1 MWYQT
6 GNKNNLK
13 PRRCPMPQP
22 IICLDEEV
30 RHFAERFRS
39 VWSKPQYQ
47 YFVTVLLGLLECEGK
62 RTLSGIV
69 SKVAQPPSLSGLSRF
84 FSEAPWD
91 QEALAAIWLEHF
103 RAEMQPLVE
112 VEREQQRT
120 AQPKRRGRPKQP
132 LVTGYVIG
140 DDSTMSKPKGRKM
153 EGLGKHH
160 STTHDQRITGH
171 SLVQGLYVLL
181 DRRCP
186 LAPQLYRQAKV
197 CETEEVEFQSKIE
210 LMETL
215 IREFEPVAATRTH
228 VLLDSWYCAKCLWH
242 AARER
247 DFLITTG
254 IKSNRWLRVPDESL
268 PQGWRWQKLSE
279 YLVSLTEQDF
289 RPTSWPRGGKKVYV
303 HVVTT
308 SVRKLYRCQIVIVRQ
323 SLDAPLSQARYW
335 ASSDLE
341 ADPETLL
348 AHISA
353 RWDIEVLFGDGKEEL
368 GLDHY
373 QLMSAQAL
381 VRFWTLAM
389 LAYVFLEEEQQRLR
403 VAWQRPVTIGEARRE
418 LQRRHRHRLLV
429 WLHEQFLSGTHP
441 EMLFDLFAA

>member
-1 MWYQT
+1 
-6 GNKNNLK
+6 
-13 PRRCPMPQP
+13 MPQP

-39 VWSKPQYQ
+39 VFSKPQYQ
-47 YFVTVLLGLLECEGK
+47 YFVTVLLGLMECDGR
-62 RTLSGIV
+62 RTLSGV
-69 SKVAQPPSLSGLSRF
+69 LSKVGQPPSLSGLSRF
-84 FSEAPWD
+84 FSEAPWL
-91 QEALAAIWLEHF
+91 QEALVVIWLEHF

-112 VEREQQRT
+112 AEREQQRKLE
-120 AQPKRRGRPKQP
+120 PNRRGRPKEP
-132 LVTGYVIG
+132 LVTGYLIG

-160 STTHDQRITGH
+160 STTYDQRIVGH

-197 CETEEVEFQSKIE
+197 CAAEGVAFHSKID

-215 IREFEPVAATRTH
+215 IREWEPVAGTRTH
-228 VLLDSWYCAKCLWH
+228 ILLDSWYCAKCLWH

-254 IKSNRWLRVPDESL
+254 LKSNRWLRVPDGTA
-268 PQGWRWQKLSE
+268 PAGWRWEKLSD
-279 YLVSLTEQDF
+279 YLLGLTEQDYVQV
-289 RPTSWPRGGKKVYV
+289 PWPRSGKMVYV
-303 HVVTT
+303 HVVNT
-308 SVRKLYRCQIVIVRQ
+308 SVRKLYRCQVIIVRHA
-323 SLDAPLSQARYW
+323 LNAALSQARYF

-341 ADPETLL
+341 ANTETLL
-348 AHISA
+348 THISA
-353 RWDIEVLFGDGKEEL
+353 RWDIEVLFGDSKEEL

-373 QLMSAQAL
+373 QLMSASAL
-381 VRFWTLAM
+381 LRFWTLAM

-403 VAWQRPVTIGEARRE
+403 VSWQRPVTIGEARRE
-418 LQRRHRHRLLV
+418 IQRRHRRCLLE
-429 WLHEQFLSGTHP
+429 WLHHQFLSGVHLET
-441 EMLFDLFAA
+441 LFDVFAA

>member
-1 MWYQT
+1 
-6 GNKNNLK
+6 
-13 PRRCPMPQP
+13 MPQP

-30 RHFAERFRS
+30 CHFAERFRS
-39 VWSKPQYQ
+39 VFSKPQYQ

-69 SKVAQPPSLSGLSRF
+69 SKIAQPPSLSGLSRF
-84 FSEAPWD
+84 LAVAPWV
-91 QEALAAIWLEHF
+91 QEALVVIWLEHF
-103 RAEMQPLVE
+103 REEMQPLVE
-112 VEREQQRT
+112 VEREQQRQ
-120 AQPKRRGRPKQP
+120 AQPKRRGRRKQP
-132 LVTGYVIG
+132 FVTGYVIG

-160 STTHDQRITGH
+160 STTHDQRIVGP
-171 SLVQGLYVLL
+171 SLVQGLCVLL

-186 LAPQLYRQAKV
+186 LARQLYRQAKV
-197 CETEEVEFQSKIE
+197 CETEEVAFQSKIE

-215 IREFEPVAATRTH
+215 IREFEPVVGTRTH

-254 IKSNRWLRVPDESL
+254 LKSNRWLRISDETTQ
-268 PQGWRWQKLSE
+268 QGWCWQKLSD
-279 YLVSLTEQDF
+279 YLASLTAQDF
-289 RPTSWPRGGKKVYV
+289 VQTCWPRGGKKVYV

-323 SLDAPLSQARYW
+323 SLDAPFSQARYW

-381 VRFWTLAM
+381 LRVWTLA
-389 LAYVFLEEEQQRLR
+389 
-403 VAWQRPVTIGEARRE
+403 
-418 LQRRHRHRLLV
+418 
-429 WLHEQFLSGTHP
+429 
-441 EMLFDLFAA
+441 

>member
-1 MWYQT
+1 
-6 GNKNNLK
+6 
-13 PRRCPMPQP
+13 MPQP

-39 VWSKPQYQ
+39 VFSKPQYQ
-47 YFVTVLLGLLECEGK
+47 YFVTVLLGLMECDGK
-62 RTLSGIV
+62 RTLSGV
-69 SKVAQPPSLSGLSRF
+69 LSKVGQPPHLSGLSRF
-84 FSEAPWD
+84 FSEAPWV
-91 QEALAAIWLEHF
+91 QEALVVIWLEHF
-103 RAEMQPLVE
+103 RTEMQPLVE
-112 VEREQQRT
+112 AEREQQRKL
-120 AQPKRRGRPKQP
+120 QPKRRGRPKQP

-160 STTHDQRITGH
+160 STTYDQRIVGH

-197 CETEEVEFQSKIE
+197 CEAENVAFQSKIE

-215 IREFEPVAATRTH
+215 IREFEPVVGTTTH
-228 VLLDSWYCAKCLWH
+228 ILLDSWYCAKCLWH
-242 AARER
+242 AARQR

-254 IKSNRWLRVPDESL
+254 LKSNRWLRVPDDTA
-268 PQGWRWQKLSE
+268 PGRWRWEKLSD
-279 YLVSLTEQDF
+279 YLVGLTAQDYVQI
-289 RPTSWPRGGKKVYV
+289 PWPRSGKMVYV
-303 HVVTT
+303 HVVNT
-308 SVRKLYRCQIVIVRQ
+308 SVRKLYCCQVIIVRH

-341 ADPETLL
+341 ADKKTLL

-353 RWDIEVLFGDGKEEL
+353 RWDIEVLFGDSKEEL

-373 QLMSAQAL
+373 QLMSASAIL
-381 VRFWTLAM
+381 RFWTLAM

-403 VAWQRPVTIGEARRE
+403 LLWQRPVTIGEARRE
-418 LQRRHRHRLLV
+418 IQRRHRRCLLE
-429 WLHEQFLSGTHP
+429 WLHHQFLSGVHLET
-441 EMLFDLFAA
+441 LFDVFAA

>member
-1 MWYQT
+1 
-6 GNKNNLK
+6 
-13 PRRCPMPQP
+13 MPQP

-30 RHFAERFRS
+30 CHFAERFRS
-39 VWSKPQYQ
+39 VFSKPQYQ
-47 YFVTVLLGLLECEGK
+47 YFVTVLLGLMECDGK
-62 RTLSGIV
+62 RTLSGV
-69 SKVAQPPSLSGLSRF
+69 LSKVGEPPSLSGLSRF
-84 FSEAPWD
+84 FSEAPWV
-91 QEALAAIWLEHF
+91 QGALVVIWLEHF

-112 VEREQQRT
+112 AEREQQRQQ
-120 AQPKRRGRPKQP
+120 QPKRRGRPKQP

-140 DDSTMSKPKGRKM
+140 DDSTMSKPRGRKM

-160 STTHDQRITGH
+160 STTYDQRIVGH

-181 DRRCP
+181 DRKCP

-197 CETEEVEFQSKIE
+197 CEAEEAAFQSKIE

-215 IREFEPVAATRTH
+215 IREFEPVAGTKTH
-228 VLLDSWYCAKCLWH
+228 ILLDSWYGAKCLWH

-254 IKSNRWLRVPDESL
+254 LKSNRWLRVSDETTA
-268 PQGWRWQKLSE
+268 QGWRWQKLSD
-279 YLVSLTEQDF
+279 YLASLTEADF
-289 RPTSWPRGGKKVYV
+289 VQTCWQRGGKKVYV

-323 SLDAPLSQARYW
+323 SLDAPLSQARYF

-341 ADPETLL
+341 ANTEALL
-348 AHISA
+348 VHISA

-373 QLMSAQAL
+373 QLMSASAIL
-381 VRFWTLAM
+381 RFWTLAL

-403 VAWQRPVTIGEARRE
+403 ALWQRPVTIGEARRE
-418 LQRRHRHRLLV
+418 IQRRHRRCLLV
-429 WLHEQFLSGTHP
+429 WLHHQFLSGTHP
-441 EMLFDLFAA
+441 ETLFDLFAA

>member
-1 MWYQT
+1 
-6 GNKNNLK
+6 
-13 PRRCPMPQP
+13 MPQP

-30 RHFAERFRS
+30 RHFAERYRS
-39 VWSKPQYQ
+39 LFTKPQYQ
-47 YFVTVLLGLLECEGK
+47 YFVTVLLGLMECDGR
-62 RTLSGIV
+62 RTLSGLL
-69 SKVAQPPSLSGLSRF
+69 SKVGQPTSLSGLSRF
-84 FSEAPWD
+84 FSEAPWSP
-91 QEALAAIWLEHF
+91 EAVVANWVRHF

-112 VEREQQRT
+112 AEREQQRQL
-120 AQPKRRGRPKQP
+120 QPKRRGRPKQP

-160 STTHDQRITGH
+160 STTHDQRIVGH

-181 DRRCP
+181 DRKCP

-197 CETEEVEFQSKIE
+197 CEAEEVAFHSKIE
-210 LMETL
+210 LMET
-215 IREFEPVAATRTH
+215 IIGKFEPVTGTRTH
-228 VLLDSWYCAKCLWH
+228 ILLDSWYCAKSVWR

-247 DFLITTG
+247 DFLLTTG
-254 IKSNRWLRVPDESL
+254 LKSNRWLRVRDDSV

-279 YLVSLTEQDF
+279 YLTGLAKQDYV
-289 RPTSWPRGGKKVYV
+289 PMPWPRGGKTVYV

-308 SVRKLYRCQIVIVRQ
+308 SVRKLYRCQIIIVRH

-341 ADPETLL
+341 ADMETLL
-348 AHISA
+348 THIAA
-353 RWDIEVLFGDGKEEL
+353 RWDIEGLFADSKEEL

-373 QLMSAQAL
+373 QLMSASAL
-381 VRFWTLAM
+381 LRFWTLAM

-403 VAWQRPVTIGEARRE
+403 VMWQCPVTIGEARRE
-418 LQRRHRHRLLV
+418 IQRRHRRRLLA
-429 WLHEQFLSGTHP
+429 WLHHQFLSGVHP
-441 EMLFDLFAA
+441 ETLFDLFAA

>member
-1 MWYQT
+1 
-6 GNKNNLK
+6 
-13 PRRCPMPQP
+13 MPQP

-30 RHFAERFRS
+30 CHFAERFRS
-39 VWSKPQYQ
+39 VFSKPQYQ
-47 YFVTVLLGLLECEGK
+47 YFVTVLLGLMECDGK
-62 RTLSGIV
+62 RTLSGV
-69 SKVAQPPSLSGLSRF
+69 LSKVGEPPSLSGLSRF
-84 FSEAPWD
+84 FSEAPWV
-91 QEALAAIWLEHF
+91 QEALVVIWLEHF

-112 VEREQQRT
+112 AEREQQRQQ
-120 AQPKRRGRPKQP
+120 QPKRRGRPKQP

-140 DDSTMSKPKGRKM
+140 DDSTMSKPRGRKM

-160 STTHDQRITGH
+160 STTYDQRIVGH

-181 DRRCP
+181 DRKCP

-197 CETEEVEFQSKIE
+197 CEAEEAAFQSKIE

-215 IREFEPVAATRTH
+215 IREFEPVAGTKTH
-228 VLLDSWYCAKCLWH
+228 ILLDSWYGAKCLWH

-254 IKSNRWLRVPDESL
+254 LKSNRWLRVSDETTA
-268 PQGWRWQKLSE
+268 QGWRWQKLSD
-279 YLVSLTEQDF
+279 YLASLTEPDF
-289 RPTSWPRGGKKVYV
+289 VQTCWQRGGKNVYV

-341 ADPETLL
+341 ANTEALL
-348 AHISA
+348 VHISA

-373 QLMSAQAL
+373 QLMSVSAIL
-381 VRFWTLAM
+381 RFWTLAL

-403 VAWQRPVTIGEARRE
+403 ALWQRPVTIGEARRE
-418 LQRRHRHRLLV
+418 IQRRHRRCLLV
-429 WLHEQFLSGTHP
+429 WLHYQFLSGTHP
-441 EMLFDLFAA
+441 ETLFDLFAA

>member
-1 MWYQT
+1 M
-6 GNKNNLK
+6 
-13 PRRCPMPQP
+13 
-22 IICLDEEV
+22 
-30 RHFAERFRS
+30 
-39 VWSKPQYQ
+39 
-47 YFVTVLLGLLECEGK
+47 TVLLGLLECEGK

-69 SKVAQPPSLSGLSRF
+69 SKIAQPPSLSGLSRF
-84 FSEAPWD
+84 LAVAPWV
-91 QEALAAIWLEHF
+91 QEALVVIWLEHF
-103 RAEMQPLVE
+103 REEMQPLVE
-112 VEREQQRT
+112 VEREQQRQ
-120 AQPKRRGRPKQP
+120 AQPKRRGRRKQP
-132 LVTGYVIG
+132 FVTGYVIG

-160 STTHDQRITGH
+160 STTHDQRIVGH

-197 CETEEVEFQSKIE
+197 CETEEVAFQSKIE

-215 IREFEPVAATRTH
+215 IGEFEPVVGTRTH

-254 IKSNRWLRVPDESL
+254 LKSNRWLRISDETTQ
-268 PQGWRWQKLSE
+268 QGWCWQKLSD
-279 YLVSLTEQDF
+279 YLANLTAQDF
-289 RPTSWPRGGKKVYV
+289 VQTCWPRGGKKVYV

-308 SVRKLYRCQIVIVRQ
+308 SVRKLSRCQIVIVRQ
-323 SLDAPLSQARYW
+323 SLDAPFSQARYW

-341 ADPETLL
+341 ADTETLL

-381 VRFWTLAM
+381 LRFWTLAM
-389 LAYVFLEEEQQRLR
+389 LAYVFLEEEQHRLR
-403 VAWQRPVTIGEARRE
+403 LAWQRPVTIGEARRE
-418 LQRRHRHRLLV
+418 IQRRHRRGLLV
-429 WLHEQFLSGTHP
+429 
-441 EMLFDLFAA
+441 